1 MCDVQEVREVLAS
14 ALIQAGEYMH
24 VTITVDIMK
33 IQELTAN
40 VAIAVDIMKM
50 QESTANV
57 SATYMHARYIYH
69 VDDFIILL

>member
-24 VTITVDIMK
+24 VAITVDII
-33 IQELTAN
+33 IQDSTAN
-40 VAIAVDIMKM
+40 IAIAVDIMKM

-57 SATYMHARYIYH
+57 SATYMHTCYMYY